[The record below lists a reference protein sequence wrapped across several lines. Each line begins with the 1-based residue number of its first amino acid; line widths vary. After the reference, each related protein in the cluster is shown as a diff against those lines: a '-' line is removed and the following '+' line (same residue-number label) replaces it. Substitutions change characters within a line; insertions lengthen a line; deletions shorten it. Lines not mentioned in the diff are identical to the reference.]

1 MNNTLDFKL
10 TLIIYLIICHIV
22 ISIADILIIIKIY
35 RNKRRKINIL
45 KYYSM
50 VKDHYA
56 DEVLLYSFL
65 SLLPI
70 INFIIFIVLII
81 KKTYI
86 YFKEIVEKNL
96 FRK

>member
-1 MNNTLDFKL
+1 MPYC
-10 TLIIYLIICHIV
+10 YLN
-22 ISIADILIIIKIY
+22 SGYFNYNKIY

-81 KKTYI
+81 KKHIYI
-86 YFKEIVEKNL
+86 LKKL
-96 FRK
+96 LKKSFRK